1 MYFTLKGTV
10 FKTNKKQI
18 HYVHLK
24 LSTEA
29 MNSVYQDFNVFFNK
43 VINHVS
49 TQQSE
54 VPPSVGHLKEVPI

>member
-29 MNSVYQDFNVFFNK
+29 MNSVYQDFNVFL
-43 VINHVS
+43 IRS
-49 TQQSE
+49 
-54 VPPSVGHLKEVPI
+54 